1 MNTQMMNPRDV
12 SDADLV
18 EQSRAGVTAAFGRL
32 VERHQS
38 LVCSVALGAC
48 GDLHRSEDIAQEA
61 FVGAWRQLGELK
73 EPGSFRS
80 WVCGIARNIVNSSIR
95 RDDRTP
101 TALAGE
107 ASGEEVQVEAATPAD
122 HAIDSEE
129 RAILLRQLQDLPP
142 LYREPMVLF
151 YRQNESVASVAEVLG
166 ISEDAVK
173 QRLSRGRVM
182 LAERV
187 ERSLGAVLRR
197 SAPGGA
203 FTLAVM
209 GVVAS
214 IPAPAAAATAG
225 GSLAKAAA
233 GTSAGGMIAP
243 MVALAGVTGGLW
255 NIMKGLVDDARSTGE
270 GRFMGRS
277 FMWMTA
283 VCIVLGLMVG
293 ILAAMK
299 PSLAVLLRVGT
310 PVVTGLL
317 AWPLGLWIK
326 RRRDQL
332 RRQDGVVSEGQA
344 YLGMGPAAFRR
355 SIAGVIVA
363 GGFFPAFS
371 VGLLGLVSHET
382 PEAVVFGFL
391 AACAGIVL
399 VSTAVI
405 WQRPSRYRVV
415 LLAHFASLWAATLVV
430 ALFMRQTWLASG
442 QWEENQLH
450 FSMLI
455 GLPLA
460 ALTITWLA
468 WSIYIFR
475 QKAQTKFGPANVV
488 K

>member
-1 MNTQMMNPRDV
+1 MNTQMMNPPDF

-80 WVCGIARNIVNSSIR
+80 WVCGIARNIANSSIR

-203 FTLAVM
+203 FTLAVL
-209 GVVAS
+209 GAVAS
-214 IPAPAAAATAG
+214 IPVQASAATAG
-225 GSLAKAAA
+225 MGLAKTAV
-233 GTSAGGMIAP
+233 GKSAGGLITP
-243 MVALAGVTGGLW
+243 IVGLAGVTGGLR
-255 NIMKGLVDDARSTGE
+255 NIMKGHVDDARSAGE
-270 GRFMGRS
+270 RRFTRRA
-277 FMWMTA
+277 FEWMTA

-293 ILAAMK
+293 VLAAMK
-299 PSLAVLLRVGT
+299 PSLAVLIGVGT

-326 RRRDQL
+326 RRRDL
-332 RRQDGVVSEGQA
+332 FRRLNGGVSEGQA
-344 YLGMGPAAFRR
+344 CLGMGPAAFRR
-355 SIAGVIVA
+355 TITGLMVA
-363 GGFFPAFS
+363 VGFFPAFS
-371 VGLLGLVSHET
+371 VGLLGLVSREIHQT
-382 PEAVVFGFL
+382 VIFGFV
-391 AACAGIVL
+391 AACGGIVL
-399 VSTAVI
+399 ISTGMF
-405 WQRPSRYRVV
+405 WLRPARYRVV
-415 LLAHFASLWAATLVV
+415 LMAHFALLWSATLFL
-430 ALFMRQTWLASG
+430 ALYMRQTWLASG
-442 QWEENQLH
+442 QWEENQLD
-450 FSMLI
+450 FSILI

-460 ALTITWLA
+460 ALTTTWLA
-468 WSIYIFR
+468 WAIYSFR
-475 QKAQTKFGPANVV
+475 QTEQTNFGPSNVLR
-488 K
+488 